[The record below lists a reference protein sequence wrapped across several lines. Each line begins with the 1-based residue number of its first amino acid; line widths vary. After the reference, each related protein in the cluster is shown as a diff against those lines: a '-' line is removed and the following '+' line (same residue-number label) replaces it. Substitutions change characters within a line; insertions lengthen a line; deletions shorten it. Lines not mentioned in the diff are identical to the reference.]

1 MRRITLCVVGGK
13 RVLELFLK
21 TISFIIIIL
30 CVRPENGINP
40 FVSLVRITIVVAIIR
55 VNDEEEDLEIGN
67 FKDILRGS
75 GVVEHF

>member
-30 CVRPENGINP
+30 CVRPEYGINP
-40 FVSLVRITIVVAIIR
+40 FVFLVRITIVVAIIR